1 MKQGFEDAF
10 MDLQSEY
17 ISLCMEVCGD
27 LADEIDVLIYQDQ
40 NCCAFNA
47 FFVEKGAVKTAD
59 AYADDPLV
67 ERFLEMG
74 TEDIDKLLNCCE
86 EYSHTCPNELRL
98 IYDTRTGH
106 FDARYQYRPVLETED
121 LSFFDLFNGW
131 ISEKK
136 EALRK

>member
-1 MKQGFEDAF
+1 MKKGFEDAF
-10 MDLQSEY
+10 TDLQSEY

-27 LADEIDVLIYQDQ
+27 LADEINVLIYQDQ
-40 NCCAFNA
+40 SCCAFNA
-47 FFVEKGAVKTAD
+47 FFVEKGVVKTAE

-74 TEDIDKLLNCCE
+74 SEDIDKLLACCE
-86 EYSHTCPNELRL
+86 EYGHPCPNQLRL

-106 FDARYQYRPVLETED
+106 FDAAYQYQPVLETDD
-121 LSFFDLFNGW
+121 LSFFDLFSSW

-136 EALRK
+136 EGLRK